1 MSELPRPEATPA
13 VVLSISDGIA
23 TITLNQPERRNP
35 MSPELMALLP
45 QVLTEIQSDPQVR
58 CVIVTGAGRSFSAGA
73 DFRTLAGLVSETG
86 IDGVAGIHAG
96 IQQLYAAFLP
106 LGELQVPTIA
116 AINGAAVGG
125 GLGIALLCDIRIV
138 AEDAK
143 IGANFARLGIHPGLG
158 ISGRLPRLIG
168 QEAAAELLFTGKLI
182 RGSEAAAMGLARRA
196 VPKEQVL
203 HEAMQLAREIAAAA
217 PLAVR
222 AIKQTLRTSGTE
234 DLSAVLQREALA
246 QAILSQTA
254 DASEGV
260 RAQMSRQTPDFKG
273 R

>member
-1 MSELPRPEATPA
+1 MSEQSQTVAPPA
-13 VVLSISDGIA
+13 IQLVIEDRIA
-23 TITLNQPERRNP
+23 TITLNQPDRRNP
-35 MSPELMALLP
+35 MSPEIMAALP
-45 QVLTEIQSDPQVR
+45 EILDSIQADASVR
-58 CVIVTGAGRSFSAGA
+58 CVVLTGAGRSFSAGA

-96 IQQLYAAFLP
+96 IQKLYAAFLP
-106 LGELQVPTIA
+106 IGDLPIPTIA

-182 RGSEAAAMGLARRA
+182 RGAEAAAMGLARRA
-196 VPKEQVL
+196 VPRDQVL
-203 HEAMQLAREIAAAA
+203 SAAMELAGEIAAAA

-222 AIKQTLRTSGTE
+222 AIKQTLRTSRTD
-234 DLSAVLQREALA
+234 DLHAVLQREALA

-260 RAQMSRQTPDFKG
+260 RAQMNRQSPEFKG